1 MRTRKLGTRTISI
14 ILILLCV
21 SASNA
26 QTLPL
31 ATGEWVPWTSA
42 GLENYGE
49 FAERVTIVMKEM
61 GMEPDYVFYPWRRC
75 FDSVA
80 KGRVWAAFPYSYTE
94 ERAKQVWYSDMLAC
108 SRTVFFYYDSGGPPV
123 RYRFERLEDLKPY
136 RIGGVTGYFYEEAFK
151 AAGLQVDYANKEIN
165 SIEKLMVGRIDLVP
179 VNERVGWDLI
189 KTRFPDSFRNFHILE
204 KPLSVK
210 PLRLIV
216 SRDYPG
222 SKKLFDRF
230 NQALQR
236 CIEKGLIEIEPCG
249 QDLEGGI

>member
-1 MRTRKLGTRTISI
+1 MLARKVGTGTV
-14 ILILLCV
+14 LIVLLLLCIP
-21 SASNA
+21 AANA
-26 QTLPL
+26 QGLPL
-31 ATGEWVPWTSA
+31 ATGEWAPWTSA

-49 FAERVTIVMKEM
+49 FTERVTIVLKEM
-61 GMEPDYVFYPWRRC
+61 GMEPDYAFYPWRRC
-75 FDSVA
+75 FDSVI

-108 SRTVFFYYDSGGPPV
+108 SRTVFFYYDRGGPPA
-123 RYRFERLEDLKPY
+123 RYRFDRLEDLKPY

-151 AAGLQVDYANKEIN
+151 AAGLQIDYANKEIN

-189 KTRFPDSFRNFHILE
+189 KTRFADNFRNFHTLE

-216 SRDYPG
+216 SKDYPD
-222 SKKLFDRF
+222 SKRLFDRF
-230 NQALQR
+230 NQALQS
-236 CIEKGLIEIEPCG
+236 CAEKGLVKIEECDP
-249 QDLEGGI
+249 EFGGEN